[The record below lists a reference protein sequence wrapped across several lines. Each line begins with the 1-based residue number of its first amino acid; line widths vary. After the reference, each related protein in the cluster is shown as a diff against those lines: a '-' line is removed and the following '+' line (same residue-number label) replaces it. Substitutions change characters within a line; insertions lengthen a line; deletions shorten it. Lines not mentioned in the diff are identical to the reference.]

1 MGNGNGPRTT
11 DRNLMFHALL
21 TAFRTLTII
30 PIPGKDTENFSR
42 SLCFFPLV
50 GALLGIVVFLLYRI
64 GGLMGLEHPFVLA
77 VLSLAVITWL
87 TGGLHID
94 GLGDVADAFGGG
106 KTKEDILEIL
116 KDPRKGSFGV
126 CAIVFDILIKAGCW
140 QFFLECGA
148 PWFIFWSLVFSR
160 AMQGFAIAFMP
171 NARAESIAAPFGQGG
186 KLTRISVLLAF
197 LVAWLAAAW
206 LLSPRAS
213 LVLALCS
220 LAVTSVFALYCW
232 RKIRG
237 ITGDC
242 VGATNEIAEITSLL
256 GGMVF
261 LNGAVE

>member
-1 MGNGNGPRTT
+1 MLRA
-11 DRNLMFHALL
+11 ML

-50 GALLGIVVFLLYRI
+50 GALLGFVVLLMYY
-64 GGLMGLEHPFVLA
+64 GAAAVGFKHPFILA
-77 VLSLAVITWL
+77 LLSMAFVTWL

-106 KTKEDILEIL
+106 KNKEHILQLL
-116 KDPRKGSFGV
+116 KDPAMGSFGV

-140 QFFLECGA
+140 QFFLERGN
-148 PWFIFWSLVFSR
+148 PWFIFWSFAFSR
-160 AMQGFAIAFMP
+160 AMQGLVIAFIP

-186 KLTRISVLLAF
+186 KFARISVILTF
-197 LVAWLAAAW
+197 LFTGLAAAW
-206 LLSPRAS
+206 LFSPRAA
-213 LVLALCS
+213 LVCALCS
-220 LAVTSVFALYCW
+220 LGTALIFGFYCW
-232 RKIRG
+232 RKLQG

-242 VGATNEIAEITSLL
+242 VGATNEIAEISVLV

-261 LNGAVE
+261 IDGGIG

>member
-1 MGNGNGPRTT
+1 
-11 DRNLMFHALL
+11 MFHALL

-30 PIPGKDTENFSR
+30 PIPGKDTEDFSR
-42 SLCFFPLV
+42 SLWFFPLV
-50 GALLGIVVFLLYRI
+50 GALLGFIVLLLYH
-64 GGLMGLEHPFVLA
+64 GAWLMGLKHPFVLA

-106 KTKEDILEIL
+106 KTKENILEIL

-140 QFFLECGA
+140 QFFFESGN

-160 AMQGFAIAFMP
+160 AMQGFAVAFIP

-186 KLTRISVLLAF
+186 KFSRISVILAF
-197 LVAWLAAAW
+197 LVAALAAAW
-206 LLSPRAS
+206 VLSPHTS
-213 LVLALCS
+213 LVFALCS
-220 LAVTSVFALYCW
+220 LSVTLVFTFYCW

-242 VGATNEIAEITSLL
+242 VGATNELAEIAVLL